1 MMTEKQFKLT
11 VQDNTN
17 IEVKVN
23 FTDVDSKG
31 IIHIFHG
38 MAEHMERYDK
48 LAHALSK
55 HGFDVIRHN
64 HRGHGINID
73 ESTRGHYD
81 KLAHALSKHG
91 FDVIR
96 HNHRGHGINIDE
108 STRGHYDDMKR
119 VIGDAFEVAQTV
131 RGNVDKPYI
140 IIGHSMGSVIAR
152 LFVETY
158 PQYVDGLIL
167 SGTGM
172 YSLWKGLPTVKV
184 LQLITKI
191 YGAEKRVEWVN
202 QLVSNSFNKKIRPLR
217 TQSDWISS
225 NPIEVDNFIKDP
237 YSGFN
242 VSNQLLYQTAY
253 YMLHTSQLKNMKMLN
268 HAMPILLVSG
278 YDDPLGDYGKGI
290 LKLANIYRKAGIKNV
305 KVNLYHHKRHE
316 VLFEKDHDKI
326 WEDLFKWLN
335 QFYKK

>member
-55 HGFDVIRHN
+55 D
-64 HRGHGINID
+64 
-73 ESTRGHYD
+73 
-81 KLAHALSKHG
+81 G

-172 YSLWKGLPTVKV
+172 YPLWIHRKLVTTVFIGFGVPNGSLNYILS
-184 LQLITKI
+184 KI
-191 YGAEKRVEWVN
+191 
-202 QLVSNSFNKKIRPLR
+202 LVVFLSSSLNF
-217 TQSDWISS
+217 SS
-225 NPIEVDNFIKDP
+225 NK
-237 YSGFN
+237 
-242 VSNQLLYQTAY
+242 
-253 YMLHTSQLKNMKMLN
+253 
-268 HAMPILLVSG
+268 
-278 YDDPLGDYGKGI
+278 
-290 LKLANIYRKAGIKNV
+290 
-305 KVNLYHHKRHE
+305 
-316 VLFEKDHDKI
+316 
-326 WEDLFKWLN
+326 
-335 QFYKK
+335 